1 MCFVKLS
8 LSLMMTI
15 AFHISSTSSNKGDFS
30 YSTVPSKISII
41 EVVLRLLLL
50 CKGVIQIMYWG
61 LAASEALHVL
71 SNSQGSC
78 SSISLAYWIGTAL
91 TVAGCLP
98 DHRLI
103 THGPYAYVRHP
114 SYTGVFMCVAGIVM
128 AQGSPGSWLRE
139 SGMLTTLFA
148 VLVWSLSMGT
158 VCICL
163 FLRIKDEDELLKDVS
178 R

>member
-1 MCFVKLS
+1 
-8 LSLMMTI
+8 
-15 AFHISSTSSNKGDFS
+15 
-30 YSTVPSKISII
+30 
-41 EVVLRLLLL
+41 
-50 CKGVIQIMYWG
+50 MYWG

-91 TVAGCLP
+91 TVAGCLVRLACYSALGHMFTFICTVQP

-148 VLVWSLSMGT
+148 VLVWSWSMGT